1 MGYCVTVPLN
11 LDLRDSILDAATHWV
26 DSRWYV
32 GYCEWRARGK
42 LTLFGTSA
50 TSLIKY
56 LGSQQG
62 TKSDFQ
68 VEIKLLRSEFFFFFF
83 LIKNRRKKALQVRG
97 QKNKENKN
105 TDFKVSLI
113 LILELYFGKSF
124 AQNRTSLYGNS
135 LISSNVKITYKY
147 TPNKR
152 IILSKNIY

>member
-1 MGYCVTVPLN
+1 M
-11 LDLRDSILDAATHWV
+11 
-26 DSRWYV
+26 
-32 GYCEWRARGK
+32 ARQAK
-42 LTLFGTSA
+42 TFTLFGTSA
-50 TSLIKY
+50 NSLIKY

-68 VEIKLLRSEFFFFFF
+68 VEIKLLRSEFFFF